1 MIVISDTTPIIT
13 LSKIKRLDLLQKLFG
28 KIMIPQAVYN
38 GLTSST
44 QFRDEADA
52 VNMQSILKK
61 CLTTKYFGDR
71 IKIIRKPKHV
81 REKSHGVE
89 SHMEWRTR

>member
-13 LSKIKRLDLLQKLFG
+13 LSKIKRLDVLQKLFG

-52 VNMQSILKK
+52 VNKAEYIEKVLDNKIL
-61 CLTTKYFGDR
+61 R
-71 IKIIRKPKHV
+71 
-81 REKSHGVE
+81 
-89 SHMEWRTR
+89 